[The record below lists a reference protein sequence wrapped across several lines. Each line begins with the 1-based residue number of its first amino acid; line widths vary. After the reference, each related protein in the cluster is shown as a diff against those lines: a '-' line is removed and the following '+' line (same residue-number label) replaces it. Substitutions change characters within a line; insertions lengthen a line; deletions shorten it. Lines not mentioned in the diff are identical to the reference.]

1 MTDSQAHMITIG
13 AIASAHGVRGQFKVK
28 SFTASPDA
36 LTDYGPLQ
44 LDDGRQLSLKIVG
57 HAKRLLICQA
67 GEVGDRTAAEE
78 LRGRELQI
86 ARSALPETDDSELYH
101 TDLIGCAVVD
111 EENLR
116 RGTLVGLFDFGAG
129 EVADIQIE
137 GKKQNEMLPFVAP
150 FLMDVNLEARSI
162 QMQFAALEGD
172 DEAEEDGAA

>member
-1 MTDSQAHMITIG
+1 MIDSRAHMITIG

-44 LDDGRQLSLKIVG
+44 ISDGRQLSLKIVG
-57 HAKRLLICQA
+57 HAKGLLICEA
-67 GEVGDRTAAEE
+67 GEISDRTAAEE

-86 ARSALPETDDSELYH
+86 ARTALPETDDSELYH
-101 TDLIGCAVVD
+101 AELIGGAGID
-111 EENLR
+111 EANLR

-137 GKKQNEMLPFVAP
+137 GKRQNEMLPFVAP
-150 FLMDVNLEARSI
+150 FLMDINLEARSI

-172 DEAEEDGAA
+172 DESEEDGVA

>member
-1 MTDSQAHMITIG
+1 MITIG

-44 LDDGRQLSLKIVG
+44 ISDGRQLSLKIVG
-57 HAKRLLICQA
+57 HAKGLLVCEA
-67 GEVGDRTAAEE
+67 GEVSDRTAAEE

-86 ARSALPETDDSELYH
+86 ARTALPETDDSELYH
-101 TDLIGCAVVD
+101 ADLIGCAVVD

-129 EVADIQIE
+129 EVADIQID
-137 GKKQNEMLPFVAP
+137 N
-150 FLMDVNLEARSI
+150 
-162 QMQFAALEGD
+162 
-172 DEAEEDGAA
+172 DEKTRYI

>member
-1 MTDSQAHMITIG
+1 MITIG

-57 HAKRLLICQA
+57 HAKGLLICQA

-116 RGTLVGLFDFGAG
+116 RGTLVGLFDLVLAKLLIFRLRA
-129 EVADIQIE
+129 
-137 GKKQNEMLPFVAP
+137 KNRMRCCRLLHLF
-150 FLMDVNLEARSI
+150 
-162 QMQFAALEGD
+162 
-172 DEAEEDGAA
+172 